1 MAISTHPRDVIKY
14 CPKCGSKAFITNDNG
29 RSFICEGCHF
39 NWYMNNSAAVSCL
52 IFNDQGKLLLAR
64 RAIDPAKGML
74 DLPGGFVEPMESAEA
89 AVVREIKEELGV
101 LVKNAEYLASFPNEY
116 IYSGFSV
123 FTVDL
128 AFICIVDDLSAIV
141 PADDVSD
148 VEFVFPADIKRE
160 EMCSISMA
168 NIISHYIKMH
178 INPIL

>member
-1 MAISTHPRDVIKY
+1 MVISTHPGDFIKY
-14 CPKCGSKAFITNDNG
+14 CPKCGSKAFITNDSG
-29 RSFICEGCHF
+29 RSFKCEECYF
-39 NWYMNNSAAVSCL
+39 NFYMNNSAAVSCL

-64 RAIDPAKGML
+64 RAINPANGML

-101 LVKNAEYLASFPNEY
+101 LVTNAEYLGSFPNEY

-128 AFICIVDDLSAIV
+128 AFVCTVEDLSAIV
-141 PADDVSD
+141 PADDVSE
-148 VEFVFPADIKRE
+148 VEFVFPTDVKME

-168 NIISHYIKMH
+168 NIISHYINKH
-178 INPIL
+178 TRK

>member
-1 MAISTHPRDVIKY
+1 MVISTHPRDIITH
-14 CPKCGSKAFITNDNG
+14 CPKCGGKAFLTSDYG
-29 RSFICEGCHF
+29 RSFKCEECHF
-39 NWYMNNSAAVSCL
+39 NLYMNNSAAVSCL

-89 AVVREIKEELGV
+89 AVMREIKEELGV
-101 LVKNAEYLASFPNEY
+101 LVTNAEYLTSFPNEY

-128 AFICIVDDLSAIV
+128 AFICTVDDLSAIV

-148 VEFVFPADIKRE
+148 VEFVFPTDVKME

-168 NIISHYIKMH
+168 NIISHYINKY
-178 INPIL
+178 IRK